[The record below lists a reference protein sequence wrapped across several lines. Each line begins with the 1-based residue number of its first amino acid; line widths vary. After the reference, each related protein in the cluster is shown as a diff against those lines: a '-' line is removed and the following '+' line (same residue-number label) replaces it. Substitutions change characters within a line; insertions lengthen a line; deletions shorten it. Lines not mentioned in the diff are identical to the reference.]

1 MRWRSR
7 KSGLVFRRRI
17 CSTVPDPDRA
27 VWRRGTGSDE
37 ISGGHDDEPRAGDG
51 RIFETDRCFYVS
63 IWFFT
68 LYAML
73 NSMVFYSGNLAAKV
87 IRDCGGY
94 LEGKKRMLPYLILL
108 LLV

>member
-51 RIFETDRCFYVS
+51 RIFEENGCFYV
-63 IWFFT
+63 
-68 LYAML
+68 
-73 NSMVFYSGNLAAKV
+73 
-87 IRDCGGY
+87 
-94 LEGKKRMLPYLILL
+94 
-108 LLV
+108 